1 MLRRWLAA
9 ILALGINTAGASPG
23 FDWDD
28 DDEPRH
34 SQEARESSPAGD
46 VAESFVGVVRLQ
58 SPDDR
63 ALVKGLAK
71 CRDRGDLKVRVVS
84 GAGDAG
90 YVRAACEQQGFTFS
104 RQFDAAGI
112 AVMEFYTDLY
122 YVPRSRPP
130 AKTD

>member
-1 MLRRWLAA
+1 MLRRWFAA
-9 ILALGINTAGASPG
+9 ILALGMNTAGASPG

-34 SQEARESSPAGD
+34 SQEAREPSRASD
-46 VAESFVGVVRLQ
+46 AESFVGVVRLQ
-58 SPDDR
+58 RLDDT
-63 ALVKGLAK
+63 ALVMGLSK

-90 YVRAACEQQGFTFS
+90 YVRAACERQGFTFS

-112 AVMEFYTDLY
+112 VVMEFYTDLY
-122 YVPRSRPP
+122 YVPRSRARP
-130 AKTD
+130 